1 MARPGGDAPA
11 LVMLAAG
18 MAKRYGGPKPLA
30 PVGLH
35 GEALVDVAAS
45 DAMAAGFGEIV
56 VVLGPHSGPAIAYH
70 LARSWPPSVPV
81 SVAEQTVPLGTAHAA
96 LCARRA
102 VGDRPF
108 ALVNADDVYGTAAL
122 AELCAHLRAGED
134 HANVLYRLEH
144 TVLTDDPVTRAAC
157 TVTPDGWL
165 AAMVERKH
173 VHRDGDGGFVADD
186 GKEPA
191 ALAPDTLV
199 SVNLWGIQPALWPV
213 LVAAVTAVH
222 PAVGPDGTVTGDL
235 AGDEEVLLPEVVGA
249 MVEGRAPDGS
259 APQRVRALRTDGRC
273 IGVTHAEDLAVART
287 ELALMV
293 GTGERA
299 ERLWSGPG

>member
-1 MARPGGDAPA
+1 MSGAAGDAPA

-45 DAMAAGFGEIV
+45 DAVAAGFGEIV

-70 LARSWPPSVPV
+70 LARTWPASVPV
-81 SVAEQTVPLGTAHAA
+81 SLAEQPVPLGTAHAA
-96 LCARRA
+96 LCARRR

-108 ALVNADDVYGTAAL
+108 ALVNADDVYGVGPL
-122 AELCAHLRAGED
+122 AELRAHLAHGRD
-134 HANVLYRLEH
+134 NANVLFHLAN

-157 TVTPDGWL
+157 TVTADGWL
-165 AAMVERKH
+165 AAMVERKQ
-173 VHRDGDGGFVADD
+173 VRRDGDGTFATGD

-191 ALAPDTLV
+191 RLAPDTLV
-199 SVNLWGIQPALWPV
+199 SVNLWGIQPTLWPV
-213 LVAAVTAVH
+213 LEAAVNAVH
-222 PAVGPDGTVTGDL
+222 PAVGPDGSIEGELSSD
-235 AGDEEVLLPEVVGA
+235 DEVLLPEVVGS
-249 MVEGRAPDGS
+249 MVTGS
-259 APQRVRALRTDGRC
+259 APGGLDPQRVRALETEGRC
-273 IGVTHAEDLAVART
+273 IGVTHAEDLPVART

-293 GTGERA
+293 GEGLRA
-299 ERLWSGPG
+299 ERLWAGPD